1 MEPNPNSDQATLEA
15 IAALVRLHVGQ
26 EVYHE
31 FLPWSRTLS
40 RSRRLAFLKEIG
52 RFDIQTSIPLAGAR
66 QPDATLQRKAE
77 QALAYCAVALWHI
90 SELRTATRRDD
101 ETG

>member
-15 IAALVRLHVGQ
+15 IAGLVRRHIGL
-26 EVYHE
+26 EVYDA
-31 FLPWSRTLS
+31 FLPWSRKLS
-40 RSRRLAFLKEIG
+40 RGRRLAFLKEIG
-52 RFDIQTSIPLAGAR
+52 RFDIQTSIPLDDAR
-66 QPDATLQRKAE
+66 QPDEALQRKAE